1 MFHQEDGGLNTE
13 MAKLAFCKGIWN
25 YVCKMD
31 NALRRYSIISYHLSS
46 SVTTSVDLMQKFT
59 CKQDAEKAIQ
69 KLNGS
74 KFAKRLIVVD
84 WVVSKKIF
92 SSDENNTLAS

>member
-1 MFHQEDGGLNTE
+1 KDKH
-13 MAKLAFCKGIWN
+13 
-25 YVCKMD
+25 
-31 NALRRYSIISYHLSS
+31 R
-46 SVTTSVDLMQKFT
+46 FT

-92 SSDENNTLAS
+92 SSDENNALAS